1 MALNIRSLRCR
12 NLSGVGGRPDL
23 SRTTALTTIRD
34 MRRGHA
40 ILDTL
45 NVSATVAMASS
56 RQFDASVEF
65 EFEIDAADRNDR
77 PGRQRSTGKFSLRIG
92 VANRLLN
99 LSLGSNTELLE
110 ERAYAGADGVVIHNC
125 SP

>member
-1 MALNIRSLRCR
+1 
-12 NLSGVGGRPDL
+12 
-23 SRTTALTTIRD
+23 

-40 ILDTL
+40 MLDTL
-45 NVSATVAMASS
+45 NLTATVAMASS

-77 PGRQRSTGKFSLRIG
+77 PSWQRGTGQFSLRIG

-110 ERAYAGADGVVIHNC
+110 EPAYAGAEGVVVQNC

>member
-1 MALNIRSLRCR
+1 M
-12 NLSGVGGRPDL
+12 
-23 SRTTALTTIRD
+23 TIRD

-45 NVSATVAMASS
+45 NLRATVARASS

-77 PGRQRSTGKFSLRIG
+77 PSRQRGTGKFSFRIG
-92 VANRLLN
+92 VANRLLD
-99 LSLGSNTELLE
+99 LSLGSNTELFE
-110 ERAYAGADGVVIHNC
+110 EPAYAGADGVVVHNC